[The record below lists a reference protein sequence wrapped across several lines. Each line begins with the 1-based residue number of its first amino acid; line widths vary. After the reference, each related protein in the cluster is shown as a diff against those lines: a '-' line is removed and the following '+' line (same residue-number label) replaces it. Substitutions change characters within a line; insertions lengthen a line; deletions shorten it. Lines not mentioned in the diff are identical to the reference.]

1 VRYRLAEQETTFG
14 KDFAM
19 REVRRLCDDGHQTSI
34 VTTRRDLPM
43 VEIAARM
50 FARWRQ
56 ENFFRYMRHQYD
68 LDHLC
73 TYEVKP
79 AEPERLVPNPARK
92 ALQKELAER
101 RRELSGLKAEY
112 AQAVLDNPEQRRRT
126 VRGFKIANAE
136 LGKRIRA
143 LESQI
148 TERRAQLRGLPKRVP
163 IGEVLAK
170 ESVVKLEHERKTL
183 TDLIKMVAYRAESSL
198 LRLMAPL
205 LARQDD
211 EGRAFLQALFQ
222 TPADLIPNEDAGEL
236 RVRFH
241 SMATPRFNH
250 ALRALCEALTS
261 EGHRYPGTPLRLVYE
276 GPETC
281 N

>member
-1 VRYRLAEQETTFG
+1 
-14 KDFAM
+14 
-19 REVRRLCDDGHQTSI
+19 
-34 VTTRRDLPM
+34 M

-56 ENFFRYMRHQYD
+56 ENFFRYMRHEYA

-73 TYEVKP
+73 TYAGEP
-79 AEPERLVPNPARK
+79 AERERLVPNPARK

-101 RRELSGLKAEY
+101 RRELAGPKAKY
-112 AQAVLDNPEQRRRT
+112 VQALLDNPEQRRPT

-136 LGKRIRA
+136 LGKQIQA
-143 LESQI
+143 LEDRI
-148 TERRAQLRGLPKRVP
+148 TERRAQLRALPKRVP

-170 ESVVKLEHERKTL
+170 EPVVKLEHERKTL
-183 TDLIKMVAYRAESSL
+183 TELIKMVAYRAESSL
-198 LRLMAPL
+198 LRLIAPL
-205 LARQDD
+205 LARQEE

-222 TPADLIPNEDAGEL
+222 TPADLIPNQDAGEL

-261 EGHRYPGTPLRLVYE
+261 EGHRYPGTPLRLVYV

-281 N
+281 S